1 MLKLYEIADKYNG
14 LVDLMDDPDFDEGYI
29 AECLE
34 MVNEDFEGKAE
45 NIVKVLK
52 SLSAE
57 QDAIKVEEDR
67 LADRRKSLLVKEKSL
82 KSYLEN
88 QMLNIGKNK
97 IKTDLFSLNIQKNP
111 PSLNVISEEN
121 VPDEFYIVER
131 KLQRTELLKAMKAGL
146 EVEGVEIKQGES
158 LRIR

>member
-1 MLKLYEIADKYNG
+1 MSEQKLAEIIG
-14 LVDLMDDPDFDEGYI
+14 EYI
-29 AECLE
+29 KHKNASISHYKKKFIEVQTREHMAFAEFSE
-34 MVNEDFEGKAE
+34 TVFGVSNT
-45 NIVKVLK
+45 N
-52 SLSAE
+52 S
-57 QDAIKVEEDR
+57 VEKTAVR
-67 LADRRKSLLVKEKSL
+67 IR
-82 KSYLEN
+82 
-88 QMLNIGKNK
+88 NK